1 MNKIVIILLISL
13 ISITQL
19 IASPA
24 AITFDNLPK
33 DKNFEK
39 LFLAFGNAYNY
50 IKNSDLQ
57 DKNSK
62 KDDLAAAKNLYEY
75 LNKKKKTNYDE
86 DLLKLLVM
94 RCLYNYDEISST
106 KVEEVFSTIN
116 KKYSKNAEHH
126 WIYGNYLISQGKTTF
141 GKEELEKYMKMKN
154 YQINNFF
161 IEDYAYSYLLCS
173 MSLNAYYAITNGGNI
188 PEEDVANQNLLNFIK
203 GTIKKSSADGI
214 YTSEQVW
221 RVSQGKDDNAFV
233 YSTMLGISIP
243 SKPGWGLRLEPFTKE
258 HAGLCLLSPNDFT
271 LEGKPVTI
279 SISLI
284 VYPESL
290 YSEGIKQR
298 MLNSLPIVKKETTKI
313 SGKEFEKYTF
323 EDSSKY
329 QDARNGALG
338 YFYAAK
344 IIPKKFSGVKC
355 EHEIDFSNVKSED
368 KTGQVRY
375 FAINP
380 TQNRL
385 DEPIEVFI
393 IVDSCNALKDETINL
408 LDDFFSKA
416 VFE

>member
-126 WIYGNYLISQGKTTF
+126 WIYGNYLNSQ
-141 GKEELEKYMKMKN
+141 
-154 YQINNFF
+154 
-161 IEDYAYSYLLCS
+161 
-173 MSLNAYYAITNGGNI
+173 
-188 PEEDVANQNLLNFIK
+188 
-203 GTIKKSSADGI
+203 
-214 YTSEQVW
+214 
-221 RVSQGKDDNAFV
+221 
-233 YSTMLGISIP
+233 
-243 SKPGWGLRLEPFTKE
+243 
-258 HAGLCLLSPNDFT
+258 
-271 LEGKPVTI
+271 
-279 SISLI
+279 
-284 VYPESL
+284 
-290 YSEGIKQR
+290 
-298 MLNSLPIVKKETTKI
+298 
-313 SGKEFEKYTF
+313 
-323 EDSSKY
+323 
-329 QDARNGALG
+329 
-338 YFYAAK
+338 
-344 IIPKKFSGVKC
+344 
-355 EHEIDFSNVKSED
+355 
-368 KTGQVRY
+368 
-375 FAINP
+375 
-380 TQNRL
+380 
-385 DEPIEVFI
+385 
-393 IVDSCNALKDETINL
+393 
-408 LDDFFSKA
+408 
-416 VFE
+416 